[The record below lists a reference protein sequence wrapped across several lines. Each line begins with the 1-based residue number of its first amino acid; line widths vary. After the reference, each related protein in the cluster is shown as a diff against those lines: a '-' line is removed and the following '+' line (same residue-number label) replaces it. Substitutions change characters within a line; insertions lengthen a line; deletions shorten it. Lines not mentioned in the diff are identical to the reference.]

1 MPSFERKPDEGKKIV
16 ISGVAGL
23 FAGCRNVK
31 ELSNIL
37 YNKEYPISESEN
49 SRWKYEHPEIIPYIG
64 KVPELDLFDAQ
75 FFKVHYHLSQRMDP
89 MSRKVLE
96 QAYQAIYDAGVSPQQ
111 LNGMKT
117 GVYIGCGFSETEKA
131 SFFSEYSR
139 NGFGI
144 TGCNKSMFA
153 NRISYWLN
161 AKGPSLC
168 IDQACCST
176 LAALEAGHQAI
187 LRGECEAALVAA
199 SSLCLHPQCIVHY
212 NRADLLSPDGKV
224 RSFDAKANGC
234 VKSEAIGVLF
244 LQRAKDALRVYA
256 EVVHVK
262 SQFTSLAKGDKGPKY
277 GFYRNPTD
285 TINFLNEFYD
295 EANVPPQAVKYVEAF
310 GSGIPDADKAELEA
324 LGEVFCKE
332 RDDPL
337 FVGSV
342 ISNVGY
348 SESATG
354 IAAITKVLLAYNTGK
369 VASNLHCDTPRQDIN
384 AIKEGRIQIVTEH
397 RPMNPSYAAINSFSY
412 TGVNAHVLLKGHNVQ
427 KDLNRYKTTIP
438 HLVTVSGRQESSV
451 QIILEDLL
459 TRPIDPEELALLH
472 NIHEKRLTAHLGRG
486 FTILATNENNET
498 ISLCERKGSFDAATR
513 PLWFVYSGMGSQW
526 AGMGTELMKIPIFAA
541 AIQRCHAVLE
551 PKGVDVV
558 RIITS
563 PDPKTFDN
571 ILNSFVGN
579 AAIQIGLTDILK
591 KLEIVPDKVIGH
603 SVGEL
608 GCAYA
613 DGCFTAE
620 EMILVAYSRGLVSIQ
635 TPFIVGS
642 MAAVGMGYQEIIKL
656 LPPEIEVAC
665 HNSSTS
671 CTISGPTNIMKEFVS
686 QLTSKNIFAKEVAS
700 SNIAYHSRYIA
711 EAGPGLLELLKKVIK
726 KPKLRSERWVSTSV
740 PQDQWNDPSAMYSSA
755 EYHTNNLLRPVLFE
769 EASKLIPPN
778 AILVEIAPHGLLQAI
793 LKRSL
798 PTCLNL
804 SLTQR
809 GNSDGISYLLKTIGE
824 LYMAGFNPV
833 IKTLYPKIN
842 FPVSTGTPML
852 SHLVDWVHDEK
863 WQLTLYVGADTRVAA
878 SCNFIISVH
887 DDEHSYLRGHVI
899 REKNVYPFAS
909 ALVAVWDTM
918 VMSFGL
924 ERKKVSVKFND
935 VRFHSQ
941 PILNDERQFQLN
953 VTLHRGSGKFEVTD
967 GTTDVISGF
976 IKEFS
981 ENKSQSNPNDTGST
995 ENEPSLNAEDIY
1007 NLLYIRDYNYFG
1019 DFRSI
1024 HCANTSITKAK
1035 ILWRDSWDTFIDG
1048 LLQLNFLSEA
1058 RNTTSQIKFIK
1069 NIVINVNDHVSS
1081 NGAME
1086 SGSTIMTA
1094 HLDRFNNSTR
1104 CGGVFLQ
1111 NVQLQNL
1118 PRTNGV
1124 TDTMETLKFIPHFST
1139 TTTDETT
1146 LLDIYL
1152 QEIAE
1157 NTNKDIIN
1165 ITKISNSHKED
1176 LTGSRFS
1183 AVVRRF
1189 VEKKFKIRTVSRNKI
1204 LSDTSLQ
1211 NVDLVLVENLSIDND
1226 LCRSL
1231 YSMLNINTFIINK
1244 EGNAN
1249 LQSIPR
1255 PSLLYR
1261 VVCAHSTG
1269 SNRLELIRWR
1279 PSSDSKEISAI
1290 SVNSQSDLPMLFS
1303 TITTISD
1310 NQKLLVLSCYPPLP
1324 TLKNIVKDYRKKT
1337 NKNISMI
1344 MINKTSNQFESGRL
1358 CCPDLA
1364 FSVVVDDVMG
1374 GEYYLSIP
1382 QTSTIEGGMSLEH
1395 MSVVDTNSLNWVEVP
1410 EPTGSGIKVMV
1421 HYAGLSIVD
1430 AKKIDGIIKTTK
1442 QENQNVCGMEFS
1454 GIVERTGSRVMG
1466 LVENGAV
1473 STKIQV
1479 NPNLL
1484 WPVPEYWSLEDAAT
1498 VPLAYCLALYCLCIK
1513 SHLYSGM
1520 RILVHGGTGALG
1532 QAVISIALAH
1542 GCEVFT
1548 TVSTMSKKYF
1558 LRKLFPELKD
1568 DHIGNSRNDSFSDM
1582 VLNITKGQGCDI
1594 IISNVK
1600 GELRSTTLKCCGASG
1615 ITIDTT
1621 LLQDREDYNLGMA
1634 FMFFSRGF
1642 ATVDITSIFSSGNIE
1657 DIKRMQLLVSE
1668 GIARGYVRPLS
1679 RITYGA
1685 HDAPQALR
1693 LLAGNRHRGRVL
1705 LNLKQIS
1712 PIVQS
1717 RLKCSSELNHL
1728 VVSDDD
1734 IFGIHLIERLI
1745 SRGAKKLFLQWKNP
1759 SNILEFKARS
1769 WEKMGVNVN
1778 IYYED
1783 ALNADNARELLDKI
1797 STFGP
1802 IEGIYLIA
1810 IDDNYAVKMENELK
1824 RLTLMKQKFNPYLK
1838 YSAIIRVDDKN
1849 EDKRCNFELQSDE
1862 IPTIIKL
1869 PKLKGINDPLR
1880 SEQKDLIS
1888 IQNAIDALEFTLT
1901 TPQLSGVSL
1910 TWSDKRTSILERIFS
1925 ISDVSSK
1932 GNKINLNDINH
1943 SMTLKD
1949 LGIDLSMLDSIQAC
1963 LRDHYNISR
1972 SQDNILSITVQ
1983 ELIDIEKGVLS
1994 KIHYEETQGMWTFFS
2009 YVDKDELQATN
2020 KMIFMPSLT
2029 RKAAMTSDEFNLNQ
2043 TYLCVVPGIEGHYK
2057 KFSNICERLKL
2068 PVLLLQPGVEKT
2080 ETFCETAQRL
2090 VEIMPKKAMELNKKF
2105 YLLGYE
2111 NGVFIALKMAAL
2123 LEERGWTGTVF
2134 CIGGSPDEICKIIN
2148 NKLQEYD
2155 TDEALQVAVIEHMF
2169 TLMTGADTKQLDC
2182 LLSNAMTW
2190 QEKVECCVKNL
2201 RGRVG
2206 YSYQFTRELIET
2218 TYSRVVQ
2225 LRGYSAEP
2233 RAIQS
2238 QLVSMRSKSASD
2250 HQTST
2255 DSSLQS
2261 YSKIPVIEYD
2271 LHVPFS
2277 YLTKDPQC
2285 AAIINRHLDKDIL
2298 KEFEKVN
2305 LCERYLL
2312 NEAYI
2317 MNT

>member
-1 MPSFERKPDEGKKIV
+1 MPSFEGKPDQDKRIV

-23 FAGCRNVK
+23 FPGSRNVK

-37 YNKEYPISESEN
+37 YNKEYPISSEN
-49 SRWKYEHPEIIPYIG
+49 CRWKYEHPEMVPFIG
-64 KVPELDLFDAQ
+64 KVPDLELFDAQ
-75 FFKVHYHLSQRMDP
+75 FFKVHYRLSQRMDP
-89 MSRKVLE
+89 MSRKILE
-96 QAYQAIYDAGVSPQQ
+96 QAYQAIYDAGISPQQ
-111 LNGMKT
+111 LDGMKT
-117 GVYIGCGFSETEKA
+117 GVYLGCGFSETEKA
-131 SFFSEYSR
+131 SFFDESSR
-139 NGFGI
+139 NGFGLI
-144 TGCNKSMFA
+144 GCNKSMFA

-176 LAALEAGHQAI
+176 FAALVSGYQAI

-199 SSLCLHPQCIVHY
+199 SSICLHPQSIVHY
-212 NRADLLSPDGKV
+212 NRAQLLSPDGKV

-234 VKSEAIGVLF
+234 VKSEAVGVLF

-262 SQFTSLAKGDKGPKY
+262 SQFTSLSKGEKGPNY
-277 GFYRNPTD
+277 GFYRSPSD
-285 TINFLNEFYD
+285 TINFLNNFYN

-310 GSGIPDADKAELEA
+310 GSGIPDADKAELEV
-324 LGEVFCKE
+324 LSEVFCKG

-337 FVGSV
+337 FVGCV
-342 ISNVGY
+342 TSNIGY
-348 SESATG
+348 SESASG
-354 IAAITKVLLAYNTGK
+354 ISAITKVLLGYNNGK
-369 VASNLHCDTPRQDIN
+369 LASNLHCDTPRQDVD
-384 AIKEGRIQIVTEH
+384 AVKEGRIQIVTEH
-397 RPMNPSYAAINSFSY
+397 HPMDPSYAAINSYSY
-412 TGVNAHVLLKGHNVQ
+412 NGVNAHVLLKGHNVQ

-438 HLVTVSGRQESSV
+438 YLVTISGRQESSV
-451 QIILEDLL
+451 QVILKDLK

-472 NIHEKRLTAHLGRG
+472 NIHEKRISAHIGRG
-486 FTILATNENNET
+486 FTILATNDNNET
-498 ISLCERKGSFDAATR
+498 ISLCEKKGYFDDATR

-526 AGMGTELMKIPIFAA
+526 AGMGTELMRIPTFAA
-541 AIQRCHAVLE
+541 AIQRCHSVLE
-551 PKGVDVV
+551 PKGVDIVK
-558 RIITS
+558 IITS

-591 KLEIVPDKVIGH
+591 KLEIFPDKVIGH

-620 EMILVAYSRGLVSIQ
+620 EMIMVAYSRGLVSIQ

-642 MAAVGMGYQEIIKL
+642 MAAVGKGHQEILKM

-671 CTISGPTNIMKEFVS
+671 CTISGPSDIMKTFISE
-686 QLTSKNIFAKEVAS
+686 LTSKKIFAKEVAC

-711 EAGPGLLELLKKVIK
+711 EAGPGLLEHLNKVIK
-726 KPKLRSERWVSTSV
+726 EPKLRSERWISTSV
-740 PQDQWNDPSAMYSSA
+740 PQDQWNEPSAMYSSA

-769 EASKLIPPN
+769 EALKLIPPN
-778 AILVEIAPHGLLQAI
+778 AVLVEIAPHGLLQAI

-798 PTCLNL
+798 PVTCLNL

-809 GNSDGISYLLKTIGE
+809 GNSENINYLLKAIGE
-824 LYMAGFNPV
+824 LYMVGFNPV
-833 IKTLYPKIN
+833 IKTLYPKID

-852 SHLVDWVHDEK
+852 SHLVDWVHDENWK
-863 WQLTLYVGADTRVAA
+863 IPLYVAADKRVSA
-878 SCNFIISVH
+878 SCNFVISVH

-909 ALVAVWDTM
+909 ALVAVWDTL
-918 VMSFGL
+918 VMSLGL
-924 ERKKVSVKFND
+924 QRKKISVQFKD

-941 PILNDERQFQLN
+941 PILSDERLIQLN
-953 VTLHRGSGKFEVTD
+953 VMLHRGSGKFEVMD
-967 GTTDVISGF
+967 GKTEVISGF
-976 IKEFS
+976 IKEY
-981 ENKSQSNPNDTGST
+981 NINQCQSKLNDNAST

-1024 HCANTSITKAK
+1024 HCANASITKAK

-1048 LLQLNFLSEA
+1048 LLQLNFLRQSH
-1058 RNTTSQIKFIK
+1058 NTTSQIKFIK
-1069 NIVINVNDHVSS
+1069 NIEINVDGHISN

-1086 SGSTIMTA
+1086 SGSTLMTA
-1094 HLDRFNNSTR
+1094 HLDKLNNSTR

-1118 PRTNGV
+1118 PKTNGV
-1124 TDTMETLKFIPHFST
+1124 TETMDTLKFIPHFST
-1139 TTTDETT
+1139 TAIDEAT

-1152 QEIAE
+1152 QEAAD
-1157 NTNKDIIN
+1157 NTNKDLIN
-1165 ITKISNSHKED
+1165 ITKINNTYKED
-1176 LTGSRFS
+1176 VTSSRFS
-1183 AVVRRF
+1183 AVVRKF
-1189 VEKKFKIRTVSRNKI
+1189 VEKKIKFRIVSRNKI

-1211 NVDLVLVENLSIDND
+1211 NVDLVYVENLSIDND

-1231 YSMLNINTFIINK
+1231 YSMLNMNTFIINK
-1244 EGNAN
+1244 EDNAN
-1249 LQSIPR
+1249 LHSIPR

-1269 SNRLELIRWR
+1269 NNRLELVRWR
-1279 PSSDSKEISAI
+1279 PSTDAREISTI

-1303 TITTISD
+1303 TITSVSD
-1310 NQKLLVLSCYPPLP
+1310 KQSLIVLSCYPPLP
-1324 TLKNIVKDYRKKT
+1324 MLKNIVKDYRKTT
-1337 NKNISMI
+1337 NKNISVI
-1344 MINKTSNQFESGRL
+1344 MINKTSNQFETGRL
-1358 CCPDLA
+1358 CSPDLA
-1364 FSVVVDDVMG
+1364 FGIVVDDVMG
-1374 GEYYLSIP
+1374 GEYCLPIP
-1382 QTSTIEGGMSLEH
+1382 QTSTVEGRMSLEYT
-1395 MSVVDTNSLNWVEVP
+1395 SDVNSLKWVEVS

-1430 AKKIDGIIKTTK
+1430 AKKIAGIIKSTK
-1442 QENQNVCGMEFS
+1442 HENQNVCGMEFS

-1479 NPNLL
+1479 HPNMM
-1484 WPVPEYWSLEDAAT
+1484 WPVPDYWNLEDAAT

-1542 GCEVFT
+1542 DCEVFT
-1548 TVSTMSKKYF
+1548 TVSSMSKKSF

-1582 VLNITKGQGCDI
+1582 VLNITKGKGCDI
-1594 IISNVK
+1594 VISNVK
-1600 GELRSTTLKCCGASG
+1600 GELRSTTLKCCGSSG

-1621 LLQDREDYNLGMA
+1621 ILQDQEDYNLGMA

-1642 ATVDITSIFSSGNIE
+1642 TTVDITSIFSSENIE
-1657 DIKRMQLLVSE
+1657 ILKRLQLLVSE

-1685 HDAPQALR
+1685 HDAPEALR
-1693 LLAGNRHRGRVL
+1693 LIAGNRHRGRVL
-1705 LNLKQIS
+1705 LDLKQIS
-1712 PIVQS
+1712 PIVQT
-1717 RLKCSSELNHL
+1717 RLKCSSEFNHL

-1759 SNILEFKARS
+1759 SNILEFKTRS
-1769 WEKMGVNVN
+1769 WEKIGVNVN

-1783 ALNADNARELLDKI
+1783 VLNSDNARVLLDKI
-1797 STFGP
+1797 SIFGP
-1802 IEGIYLIA
+1802 IEGVYLIA
-1810 IDDNYAVKMENELK
+1810 IDDNYAIKMENVLK
-1824 RLTLMKQKFNPYLK
+1824 QLTLMKQKFNPYLK
-1838 YSAIIRVDDKN
+1838 YSTIIRVDSKN
-1849 EDKRCNFELQSDE
+1849 EEKRCNFEFQRHE
-1862 IPTIIKL
+1862 IPTIINL

-1880 SEQKDLIS
+1880 TGHKGLIS
-1888 IQNAIDALEFTLT
+1888 VQNAIDALEFTLT
-1901 TPQLSGVSL
+1901 TPQISGVAL
-1910 TWSDKRTSILERIFS
+1910 KWSDIKISILERIFS
-1925 ISDVSSK
+1925 ISDLNNGK
-1932 GNKINLNDINH
+1932 NINLSDINL

-1949 LGIDLSMLDSIQAC
+1949 LGIDVSSLDSIQAC
-1963 LRDHYNISR
+1963 LCDYYNISR
-1972 SQDNILSITVQ
+1972 SRDNILNLTVR
-1983 ELIDIEKGVLS
+1983 ELIEIEKGVLS
-1994 KIHYEETQGMWTFFS
+1994 KTHYEETQGMWTFFS

-2029 RKAAMTSDEFNLNQ
+2029 RNAAMNSQEFELSQ

-2057 KFSNICERLKL
+2057 RFQKICERLKL
-2068 PVLLLQPGVEKT
+2068 PVLLLQPGLEKS
-2080 ETFCETAQRL
+2080 ESICETAERL
-2090 VEIMPKKAMELNKKF
+2090 VEIMPKKAMELHKRF

-2111 NGVFIALKMAAL
+2111 YGVFIALKMAAI
-2123 LEERGWTGTVF
+2123 LEEKGWTGTVF
-2134 CIGGSPDEICKIIN
+2134 CIGGSPNEICKTIN

-2155 TDEALQVAVIEHMF
+2155 TDVALQVAVIKHIF
-2169 TLMTGADTKQLDC
+2169 ILMTGADTKELDC
-2182 LLSNAMTW
+2182 VLSNSMTW
-2190 QEKVECCVKNL
+2190 QERVECCVQNL

-2206 YSYQFTRELIET
+2206 YSNQFTRELIET
-2218 TYSRVVQ
+2218 TYSRVAQ
-2225 LRGYSAEP
+2225 LRSSSAES

-2238 QLVSMRSKSASD
+2238 QLVSMRSKSPDD
-2250 HQTST
+2250 HET
-2255 DSSLQS
+2255 DSSLQC
-2261 YSKIPVIEYD
+2261 YSKNPVIEYD
-2271 LHVPFS
+2271 LNVPFS

-2298 KEFEKVN
+2298 KEFENTN
-2305 LCERYLL
+2305 LCETYLI
-2312 NEAYI
+2312 NEGYI
-2317 MNT
+2317 TNV

>member
-1 MPSFERKPDEGKKIV
+1 MPSFERKPDESKRIV

-23 FAGCRNVK
+23 FAGSRNVK

-37 YNKEYPISESEN
+37 YNKEYPISSEN
-49 SRWKYEHPEIIPYIG
+49 CRWKYEHPEIIPYLG
-64 KVPELDLFDAQ
+64 TVPGLDLFDAQ
-75 FFKVHYHLSQRMDP
+75 FFKVHYRLSQRMDP

-111 LNGMKT
+111 LDGMKT
-117 GVYIGCGFSETEKA
+117 GVYLGCGFSETEKA
-131 SFFSEYSR
+131 SFFDETSR
-139 NGFGI
+139 NGFGL

-161 AKGPSLC
+161 AKGPSLS

-176 LAALEAGHQAI
+176 FAALEAGYQAI
-187 LRGECEAALVAA
+187 LRGECDTAIVAA
-199 SSLCLHPQCIVHY
+199 SSLCLHPQSIVHY
-212 NRADLLSPDGKV
+212 HRAELLSPDGKV

-277 GFYRNPTD
+277 GFYRNPAD
-285 TINFLNEFYD
+285 TINFLNTFYD

-324 LGEVFCKE
+324 LGEVFCKG

-342 ISNVGY
+342 TSNIGY

-354 IAAITKVLLAYNTGK
+354 IAAITKVLLGYNTGK
-369 VASNLHCDTPRQDIN
+369 VASNLHCDSPRQDVN
-384 AIKEGRIQIVTEH
+384 ALKEGRIQIVTEH
-397 RPMNPSYAAINSFSY
+397 HPMNPSYAAVNGYSY
-412 TGVNAHVLLKGHNVQ
+412 TGANAHVLLKGHNKP
-427 KDLNRYKTTIP
+427 KDINRYKTTIP
-438 HLVTVSGRQESSV
+438 YLVTVSGRQESSV
-451 QIILEDLL
+451 QLVLEDLL

-472 NIHEKRLTAHLGRG
+472 NIHEKRISAHLGRG
-486 FTILATNENNET
+486 FTILDTNEKNET
-498 ISLCERKGSFDAATR
+498 ISLCERKGYFDDATR

-526 AGMGTELMKIPIFAA
+526 AGMGTELMRIPTFAA

-551 PKGVDVV
+551 PRGVDIVK
-558 RIITS
+558 IITS

-579 AAIQIGLTDILK
+579 AAIQIGLTDVLK
-591 KLEIVPDKVIGH
+591 NLEIIPDKVIGH

-642 MAAVGMGYQEIIKL
+642 MAAVGRGHQEITKM

-671 CTISGPTNIMKEFVS
+671 CTISGPANIMKEFIS
-686 QLTSKNIFAKEVAS
+686 QLTSKKIFAKEVAC

-711 EAGPGLLELLKKVIK
+711 EAGPGLLEHLNKVIK

-740 PQDQWNDPSAMYSSA
+740 PQDKWDEPSAMYSSA

-769 EASKLIPPN
+769 EGCKLIPPN
-778 AILVEIAPHGLLQAI
+778 AVLVEIAPHGLLQAI

-798 PTCLNL
+798 PVTCLNL

-833 IKTLYPKIN
+833 IKTLYPKID

-863 WQLTLYVGADTRVAA
+863 WQLPLYVAADTRVAA
-878 SCNFIISVH
+878 SCNFVISVH

-899 REKNVYPFAS
+899 RGKNVYPFAS
-909 ALVAVWDTM
+909 ALVAVWDTL
-918 VMSFGL
+918 VMSLGL
-924 ERKKVSVKFND
+924 ERKKTSVQFND

-941 PILNDERQFQLN
+941 PILNEERQFQLS
-953 VTLHRGSGKFEVTD
+953 VTLHRGSGKFEVIGGKTE
-967 GTTDVISGF
+967 VISGF
-976 IKEFS
+976 IKELN
-981 ENKSQSNPNDTGST
+981 EKQTQSNRSDNGST

-1007 NLLYIRDYNYFG
+1007 NLLYISDYNYFG

-1024 HCANTSITKAK
+1024 HCANASITKAK
-1035 ILWRDSWDTFIDG
+1035 ILWRESWDTFIDG

-1058 RNTTSQIKFIK
+1058 RNTTSQINFIK
-1069 NIVINVNDHVSS
+1069 NIEINVNDHVSS

-1086 SGSTIMTA
+1086 SGSSIMTA

-1111 NVQLQNL
+1111 NVQLQDL
-1118 PRTNGV
+1118 PKTNGV
-1124 TDTMETLKFIPHFST
+1124 NDTMIILKFIPHFST

-1146 LLDIYL
+1146 LLDMYL
-1152 QEIAE
+1152 QEVAE

-1165 ITKISNSHKED
+1165 ITKINNNNKED
-1176 LTGSRFS
+1176 LTGSRLS
-1183 AVVRRF
+1183 AVVRKY
-1189 VEKKFKIRTVSRNKI
+1189 VEKKIKLRTVSRNKI
-1204 LSDTSLQ
+1204 LNDTSLQ

-1231 YSMLNINTFIINK
+1231 YSMLNMNTFIINK
-1244 EGNAN
+1244 EDNAN
-1249 LQSIPR
+1249 LHSTPR

-1269 SNRLELIRWR
+1269 NNRLELIRWR
-1279 PSSDSKEISAI
+1279 PSSDAREISAI

-1303 TITTISD
+1303 TISNIPD
-1310 NQKLLVLSCYPPLP
+1310 NHNLIVLSCYPPLP
-1324 TLKNIVKDYRKKT
+1324 TLKNIVKDYRKKC

-1344 MINKTSNQFESGRL
+1344 MINKTSNLFESGRL
-1358 CCPDLA
+1358 GCPDLA
-1364 FSVVVDDVMG
+1364 FSVVVDDVIG
-1374 GEYYLSIP
+1374 GEYCLPIP
-1382 QTSTIEGGMSLEH
+1382 QTSTVEGGMSLEH
-1395 MSVVDTNSLNWVEVP
+1395 MSIVDANSLKWVEVP

-1430 AKKIDGIIKTTK
+1430 AKKITGIIKSTK
-1442 QENQNVCGMEFS
+1442 HEYQNVCGMEFS

-1473 STKIQV
+1473 STKIQAH
-1479 NPNLL
+1479 PNLL

-1513 SHLYSGM
+1513 SHLFSGM

-1600 GELRSTTLKCCGASG
+1600 GELRSTTLKCCGPSG

-1621 LLQDREDYNLGMA
+1621 LLQDQEDYNLGMA

-1642 ATVDITSIFSSGNIE
+1642 ATVDITSIFSSGNI
-1657 DIKRMQLLVSE
+1657 DNIKRLQLLVSE

-1679 RITYGA
+1679 RVTYGA
-1685 HDAPQALR
+1685 HDAPQAIR

-1759 SNILEFKARS
+1759 SNIIEFKARS

-1783 ALNADNARELLDKI
+1783 VLNADNARELLDKI

-1810 IDDNYAVKMENELK
+1810 IDDNYAVKMENVLK

-1838 YSAIIRVDDKN
+1838 YSAIIRVDSKN
-1849 EDKRCNFELQSDE
+1849 EEKRCNIELQNNE
-1862 IPTIIKL
+1862 LPTIIKL
-1869 PKLKGINDPLR
+1869 PKLKGINDSLR
-1880 SEQKDLIS
+1880 TENKDLIS

-1901 TPQLSGVSL
+1901 TPQLSGVTL
-1910 TWSDKRTSILERIFS
+1910 TWSDKKMSILERIFS
-1925 ISDVSSK
+1925 ISDISK
-1932 GNKINLNDINH
+1932 GNKINLNDINL

-1963 LRDHYNISR
+1963 MRDHYNISR
-1972 SQDNILSITVQ
+1972 SQDNILNITVQ
-1983 ELIDIEKGVLS
+1983 ELIEIEKGVLS
-1994 KIHYEETQGMWTFFS
+1994 KIHNEETQGMWTFLS

-2029 RKAAMTSDEFNLNQ
+2029 RNAAMTSEEFDLNQ
-2043 TYLCVVPGIEGHYK
+2043 TYLCVLPGIEGHYK
-2057 KFSNICERLKL
+2057 RFHHICERLKL
-2068 PVLLLQPGVEKT
+2068 PVLLLQPGLEKT
-2080 ETFCETAQRL
+2080 ETICETAQRL

-2111 NGVFIALKMAAL
+2111 YGVFIALQMAAL
-2123 LEERGWTGTVF
+2123 LEEKGWTGTVF
-2134 CIGGSPDEICKIIN
+2134 CIGGSPDEICEIIN

-2155 TDEALQVAVIEHMF
+2155 TDEALQVAIIRHMF

-2182 LLSNAMTW
+2182 LLSNAITW
-2190 QEKVECCVKNL
+2190 QERVECCVKNL

-2206 YSYQFTRELIET
+2206 YSNQFARELIET
-2218 TYSRVVQ
+2218 TYSRVAQ
-2225 LRGYSAEP
+2225 LRGYRAEP

-2238 QLVSMRSKSASD
+2238 QLVSMRSKSACD
-2250 HQTST
+2250 QT

-2261 YSKIPVIEYD
+2261 YSKNPVIEYD

-2285 AAIINRHLDKDIL
+2285 AAIVNRHLDKDIL
-2298 KEFEKVN
+2298 KEFENAN
-2305 LCERYLL
+2305 LCETYLI

-2317 MNT
+2317 TNV